1 MAFKAYTKNM
11 AEHPAWPIPGV
22 TTVSAKQKQQAVVDL
37 IVGSRAATTVPFS
50 ALIDSPYNVRRGEPQ
65 NIEGMAQSIRSAG
78 GIMQNLIVHE
88 VKAKRGNKVSYGV
101 CAGRRRKAGYG
112 LLVQRGEASADAP
125 INVVIVTDAEARL
138 MSLMENTAR
147 EDMHLADVCEGIRD
161 LHADGRTLEHIA
173 EVFSVSVLTVQRR
186 LKLAHLSPMLFEAFR
201 KDDIELGQLQALAL
215 CPDPAEQE
223 RIWAEVKDGPAW
235 MQAPAKLREIITR
248 AEVSSEHALARF
260 VGIEAYEAA
269 GGEVRRDL
277 FSDTGSGY
285 LASPDI
291 LNGLVR
297 AKLDEA
303 ADALRADGWSWVEA
317 DLKANYET
325 IYACTRLSAGTRVLS
340 ADEQAER
347 DALEARV
354 SRASE
359 ALEAAY
365 DSDDESIDG
374 DALEAEVQAA
384 EEALEAFDE
393 RSREWTAEQKAVSG
407 VYIAVAQNG
416 GLLAEFGLVKR
427 ADMKAAGQALGAQ
440 APGALQRAA
449 QAPEQVKPLHSESLC
464 ARLTAHR
471 TAVVRLELS
480 RRPEIALV
488 TLLARMVPDVLPGHF
503 GRDTR
508 GMLCI
513 QSESSSRKLAN
524 VADDMV
530 DSPAWIA
537 YDERA
542 EFWRTR
548 ISNEASGDLFG
559 WLMAQTGDTV
569 RDLFAFCV
577 AATVDG
583 VSHSDHPHVVNR
595 LADVLNVDYRTYWKA
610 TGASYFQHVPK
621 ARILDVVKEATTP
634 ETAASLDKLKKAEL
648 VGAAERAVSETGW
661 LPEVLRNREQP
672 EIWQSTDDEE
682 EEEEEEEAEADDVTA
697 NE

>member
-1 MAFKAYTKNM
+1 M
-11 AEHPAWPIPGV
+11 
-22 TTVSAKQKQQAVVDL
+22 SAKQKQQAVVDL

-50 ALIDSPYNVRRGEPQ
+50 ALIDSPFNVRRGEPQ
-65 NIEGMAQSIRSAG
+65 NIEGMAQSIKSAG

-88 VKAKRGNKVSYGV
+88 VKAKQGNKVSYGV

-112 LLVQRGEASADAP
+112 LLVERREASADAP

-161 LHADGRTLEHIA
+161 LHADGRTPEHIA

-186 LKLAHLSPMLFEAFR
+186 LKLAHVSPKLFEAFR
-201 KDDIELGQLQALAL
+201 QDEIELGQLQALAL

-223 RIWAEVKDGPAW
+223 RIWAEVQDGPAW

-248 AEVSSEHALARF
+248 EEVSSENALARF
-260 VGIEAYEAA
+260 VGVEAYEAA

-277 FSDTGSGY
+277 FSDTGGGY
-285 LASPDI
+285 LVSPDI

-303 ADALRADGWSWVEA
+303 ADALRAEGWSWVEA
-317 DLKANYET
+317 DLKTNYET
-325 IYACTRLSAGTRVLS
+325 IYACTRLSAGTRALS

-347 DALEARV
+347 DALDARV
-354 SRASE
+354 TRASE

-365 DSDDESIDG
+365 DSDDESIDA
-374 DALEAEVQAA
+374 DALEAEHQAA

-393 RSREWTAEQKAVSG
+393 RASEWTAEQKAVSG
-407 VYIAVAQNG
+407 VYIAVSQSG
-416 GLLAEFGLVKR
+416 DLFVQVGLVKH

-440 APGALQRAA
+440 APGALRRAA

-471 TAVVRLELS
+471 TAIVRLELS

-488 TLLARMVPDVLPGHF
+488 TLLARMVPDVLPDHF
-503 GRDTR
+503 GRGTL
-508 GMLCI
+508 GMLSI
-513 QSESSSRKLAN
+513 QSESSSKKLVN
-524 VADDMV
+524 VADDMTN
-530 DSPAWIA
+530 SPAWIA
-537 YDERA
+537 YDERS
-542 EFWRTR
+542 EFWRAR
-548 ISNEASGDLFG
+548 ITKEANGDLFG
-559 WLMAQTGDTV
+559 WLMAQTGDTL

-583 VSHSDHPHVVNR
+583 VSHGDAPHVVNR
-595 LADVLNVDYRTYWKA
+595 LADVLNVDYRSYWKA

-621 ARILDVVKEATTP
+621 ARILDVVKEATTT
-634 ETAASLDKLKKAEL
+634 ETAASLEKLKKAEL

-661 LPEVLRNREQP
+661 LPEVLRNREHP
-672 EIWQSTDDEE
+672 EIWQATDDDDDVEGDDDE
-682 EEEEEEEAEADDVTA
+682 MPPEDEEAETA
-697 NE
+697 